1 MILICKGHSF
11 LSQVVLGVGGGGV
24 ERHVSV
30 PLWAKT
36 WAEVWSL
43 GPS

>member
-1 MILICKGHSF
+1 M
-11 LSQVVLGVGGGGV
+11 VGGGGGGGWGWWVVVVMCGGV
-24 ERHVSV
+24 ERHFSV

-36 WAEVWSL
+36 WAQDWSL

>member
-1 MILICKGHSF
+1 M
-11 LSQVVLGVGGGGV
+11 VGGGGGGGDGV
-24 ERHVSV
+24 ERHHSV

-36 WAEVWSL
+36 WAEDWSL

>member
-1 MILICKGHSF
+1 M
-11 LSQVVLGVGGGGV
+11 VGGGGGGDSGGA
-24 ERHVSV
+24 ERHFSV

-36 WAEVWSL
+36 SAEDLSL